1 MDNNMKSRKPCSL
14 EWNKLFTDFYEVEAT
29 SEIPRNEIAE
39 IHGTTN
45 IKSNNT
51 TGSRAS
57 STEKLLTHVDD
68 DFDYLKDRA
77 YADKSPESKKEMNLK
92 IYLSLFWQA
101 NLPALQIKGQF
112 MSQIKGLFMSQTK
125 GQFISQ
131 TKDNSCLQ
139 REASFVID
147 TGHTK
152 KLFFNKDVRDAT
164 DDLCD
169 ILSEWCN
176 CFLRYYNL
184 GLYKALHNG
193 QLQCKLRRFMRS
205 DSHNFRNDTK

>member
-39 IHGTTN
+39 VLSQIQN
-45 IKSNNT
+45 VERSNNT

-68 DFDYLKDRA
+68 DFDYLKTLRNGVKKLLSVIVDIIKDRA

-139 REASFVID
+139 REASFV
-147 TGHTK
+147 
-152 KLFFNKDVRDAT
+152 
-164 DDLCD
+164 
-169 ILSEWCN
+169 
-176 CFLRYYNL
+176 
-184 GLYKALHNG
+184 
-193 QLQCKLRRFMRS
+193 M
-205 DSHNFRNDTK
+205 